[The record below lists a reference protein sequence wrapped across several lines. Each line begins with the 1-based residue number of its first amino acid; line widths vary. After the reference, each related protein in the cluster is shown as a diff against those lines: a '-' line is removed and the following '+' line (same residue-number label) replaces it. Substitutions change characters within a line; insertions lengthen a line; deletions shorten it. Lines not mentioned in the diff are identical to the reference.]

1 MYTHAWRKTA
11 LVESR
16 LGKRGASEW
25 SLRRKQRRLLWE
37 QIESFRDQSGWVNIS
52 DKDSE
57 YFVSVRAFYTVGHET
72 ITYIEV
78 IYSS

>member
-1 MYTHAWRKTA
+1 MCTHAWRKTA

-37 QIESFRDQSGWVNIS
+37 QIESFRDQSGWVNIFGE
-52 DKDSE
+52 DSE
-57 YFVSVRAFYTVGHET
+57 YFVSVRAFYTAGHE
-72 ITYIEV
+72 INKCIGMH
-78 IYSS
+78 